1 MKDRKLNIILKT
13 PTIDFAGVVRVE
25 DLLPLMTQHVPSISE
40 MSDALSFLDPGVM
53 GQGPYEGDGWSFQF
67 TVVPL

>member
-1 MKDRKLNIILKT
+1 MTERKLNIILKT

-25 DLLPLMTQHVPSISE
+25 DLVPLMTQHVPSSSE

-53 GQGPYEGDGWSFQF
+53 GQGTYEGDGWSFQF
-67 TVVPL
+67 TVVP